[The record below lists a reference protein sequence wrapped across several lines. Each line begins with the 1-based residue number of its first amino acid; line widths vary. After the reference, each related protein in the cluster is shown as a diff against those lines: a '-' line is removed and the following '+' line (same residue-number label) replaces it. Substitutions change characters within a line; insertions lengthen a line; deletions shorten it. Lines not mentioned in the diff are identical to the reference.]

1 MSKIVVVG
9 GGAAG
14 LELVTRLGR
23 SFGRHGQHD
32 VVLIEPASHHYW
44 KPRLHEIAA
53 GTFDSELDAVSYLQH
68 GYCNQYQTIQAS
80 MSRLD
85 RQRKE
90 IEVRDAQGQTSMVN
104 YDYLVIAV
112 GAVSNDFKTEGV
124 SEHCL
129 FLDSAQQAQQAWEQI
144 NPLLRAQGEHH
155 ISIVG
160 AGATGVELAAELAKV
175 NEKLNRYRH
184 DANLKVTLIEAS
196 ERILP
201 AGPACMSENVHNAL
215 VKNGVEIKTNTR
227 VKRAESGKLITAN
240 GEVINANLQLWAA
253 GIKCASWLAQLDG
266 LETNRLNQ
274 LKVNAALT
282 TTVDD
287 SIFVIGDSAECPQPD
302 GSFVPPRAQAANQ
315 AAGHLATQI
324 KRMLKGKEM
333 KPFVFNDGG
342 MVIAVGHNYAVGS
355 LMNNKLIL
363 RGRLVR
369 NLYDTIFRL
378 HQRILFGW
386 GRVTALVVL
395 KRLKGTLNPFYKNNI
410 S

>member
-23 SFGRHGQHD
+23 SFGRRGQHD
-32 VVLIEPASHHYW
+32 IVLIEPASHHYW

-201 AGPACMSENVHNAL
+201 AGPACMSEKVHNAL

-253 GIKCASWLAQLDG
+253 GIKCAPWLAQLDG

-274 LKVNAALT
+274 LKVNATLT

-302 GSFVPPRAQAANQ
+302 GSVVPPRAQAANQ

-324 KRMLKGKEM
+324 KRRLKGKEM

>member
-1 MSKIVVVG
+1 MSRIVVVG

-23 SFGRHGQHD
+23 SFARRHKHE
-32 VVLIEPASHHYW
+32 VILVEPASHHYW

-53 GTFDSELDAVSYLQH
+53 GTFDDELDAVSYLQH
-68 GYCNQYQTIQAS
+68 AYCNQYQYLQAS
-80 MSRLD
+80 MSGLNRNKKQLEIRNVDGDISTLD
-85 RQRKE
+85 
-90 IEVRDAQGQTSMVN
+90 

-129 FLDSAQQAQQAWEQI
+129 FLDSAEQAQQAWDQI
-144 NPLLRAQGEHH
+144 NPLLRAQGEQH

-175 NEKLNRYRH
+175 SEKLGRYRH
-184 DANLKVTLIEAS
+184 DAKLRITLIEAS
-196 ERILP
+196 QRVLP
-201 AGPACMSENVHNAL
+201 AGPECMSEKVQQAL
-215 VKNGVEIKTNTR
+215 LKHGVEVRTNTR
-227 VKRAESGKLITAN
+227 VKRAEQGKLITDS
-240 GEVINANLQLWAA
+240 GEVISADLQLWAA
-253 GIKCASWLAQLDG
+253 GIKCAPWLAELDG
-266 LETNRLNQ
+266 LEVNRLNQ
-274 LKVNAALT
+274 LKVYSTLRTTRDNA
-282 TTVDD
+282 V
-287 SIFVIGDSAECPQPD
+287 FVIGDSAECPQPD

-315 AAGHLATQI
+315 AAMHLARQF
-324 KRMLKGKEM
+324 KRLLKGKSI
-333 KPFVFNDGG
+333 KPFVFHDGG
-342 MVIAVGHNYAVGS
+342 MVIAVGHDYAVGS
-355 LMNNKLIL
+355 LMNNKLVL

-395 KRLKGTLNPFYKNNI
+395 KRVKGSLNPFYKNNI

>member
-23 SFGRHGQHD
+23 SFGRRGQHD
-32 VVLIEPASHHYW
+32 IVLIEPASHHYW

-201 AGPACMSENVHNAL
+201 AGPACMSEKVHNAL

-227 VKRAESGKLITAN
+227 VKRAENGKLIIAN

-274 LKVNAALT
+274 LKVNATLT

-287 SIFVIGDSAECPQPD
+287 SIFVIGDSAECPQPG
-302 GSFVPPRAQAANQ
+302 GSVVPPRAQAANQ

-324 KRMLKGKEM
+324 KRRLKGKEM

>member
-1 MSKIVVVG
+1 MSRIVVVG

-23 SFGRHGQHD
+23 SFARRREHE
-32 VVLIEPASHHYW
+32 VILVEPSSHHYW

-53 GTFDSELDAVSYLQH
+53 GTFDDELDAVSYLQH
-68 GYCNQYQTIQAS
+68 AYCNQYQYLQAS
-80 MSRLD
+80 MSGLNRTKKQLEIRNVNGDISTLD
-85 RQRKE
+85 
-90 IEVRDAQGQTSMVN
+90 

-129 FLDSAQQAQQAWEQI
+129 FLDSAEQAQQAWDQI
-144 NPLLRAQGEHH
+144 NPLLRAQGEQH

-175 NEKLNRYRH
+175 SEKLSRYRH
-184 DANLKVTLIEAS
+184 DAKLRITLIEAS
-196 ERILP
+196 QRVLP
-201 AGPACMSENVHNAL
+201 AGPECMSEKVQQAL
-215 VKNGVEIKTNTR
+215 LKHGVEVRTNTR
-227 VKRAESGKLITAN
+227 VKRAEQGKLITDS
-240 GEVINANLQLWAA
+240 GEVISADLQLWAA
-253 GIKCASWLAQLDG
+253 GIKCAPWLAELDG
-266 LETNRLNQ
+266 LEVNRLNQ
-274 LKVNAALT
+274 LKVYSTLRTTRDNA
-282 TTVDD
+282 V
-287 SIFVIGDSAECPQPD
+287 FVIGDSAECPQPD

-315 AAGHLATQI
+315 AAMHLARQF
-324 KRMLKGKEM
+324 KRLLKGKSI
-333 KPFVFNDGG
+333 KPFVFHDGG
-342 MVIAVGHNYAVGS
+342 MVIAVGHDYAVGS
-355 LMNNKLIL
+355 LMNNKLVL

-395 KRLKGTLNPFYKNNI
+395 KRVKGSLNPFYKNNI

>member
-14 LELVTRLGR
+14 LELVTHLGK
-23 SFGRHGQHD
+23 SFARNNQHQ
-32 VVLIEPASHHYW
+32 VVLVEPASHHYW

-53 GTFDSELDAVSYLQH
+53 GTFDDELDAVSYLQH
-68 GYCNQYQTIQAS
+68 AYCNHYQYIQAS
-80 MSRLD
+80 MNSLD
-85 RQRKE
+85 RQAKTIE
-90 IEVRDAQGQTSMVN
+90 IRDAQGELSQVE

-112 GAVSNDFKTEGV
+112 GAVSNDFKTQGV

-129 FLDSAQQAQQAWEQI
+129 FLDSASQAKQAWEQI
-144 NPLLRAQGEHH
+144 NPLLKTKGEHH

-175 NEKLNRYRH
+175 SAKLERYREDTKLNIS
-184 DANLKVTLIEAS
+184 LIEAAD
-196 ERILP
+196 RVLP
-201 AGPACMSENVHNAL
+201 AGPKSMSAKVESALEKLGVNVRTDL
-215 VKNGVEIKTNTR
+215 RIQ
-227 VKRAESGKLITAN
+227 RAQDGKLVTASGEIITSD
-240 GEVINANLQLWAA
+240 LQIWAA
-253 GIKCASWLAQLDG
+253 GIKCADWLTQLDG
-266 LETNRLNQ
+266 LDTNRINQ
-274 LKVNAALT
+274 LKVDATLQT
-282 TTVDD
+282 TRDD
-287 SIFVIGDSAECPQPD
+287 AIFVIGDSAECPQPD

-315 AAGHLATQI
+315 AAGHLAVQL
-324 KRMLKGKEM
+324 KRLLKGKAI
-333 KPFVFNDGG
+333 KPFVFHDGG
-342 MVIAVGHNYAVGS
+342 MLVAIGHDYAVGT
-355 LMNNKLIL
+355 LMNNKLVL

-395 KRLKGTLNPFYKNNI
+395 KRVKGSLNPFYKHNI

>member
-14 LELVTRLGR
+14 LELVTRLGN
-23 SFGRHGQHD
+23 SFARGNKHQ
-32 VVLIEPASHHYW
+32 VVLVEPASHHYW

-53 GTFDSELDAVSYLQH
+53 GTFDDELDAVSYLQH
-68 GYCNQYQTIQAS
+68 AYCNRYQYVQAS
-80 MSRLD
+80 MNALNRSE
-85 RQRKE
+85 KSIE
-90 IEVRDAQGQTSMVN
+90 ICDVDGEISTLE

-129 FLDSAQQAQQAWEQI
+129 FLDSALQAQQAWDRI
-144 NPLLRAQGEHH
+144 NPLLRAQGEHR

-175 NEKLNRYRH
+175 SAKLERYRQDTKLNI
-184 DANLKVTLIEAS
+184 TLIEAS
-196 ERILP
+196 ERVLP
-201 AGPACMSENVHNAL
+201 AGPECMSEKVSKAL
-215 VKNGVEIKTNTR
+215 TKLGVQVRTEVR
-227 VKRAESGKLITAN
+227 VNRAEQGKLVTEN
-240 GEVINANLQLWAA
+240 GEVIGADLQLWAA
-253 GIKCASWLAQLDG
+253 GIKCASWLTELDG
-266 LETNRLNQ
+266 LENNRLNQ
-274 LKVNAALT
+274 LKVDATLRT
-282 TTVDD
+282 TLDD
-287 SIFVIGDSAECPQPD
+287 AIFVLGDSAECPQAD

-315 AAGHLATQI
+315 AAAHLASQI
-324 KRMLKGKEM
+324 KRMLKGKAI

-342 MVIAVGHNYAVGS
+342 MVIAVGHDYAVGS
-355 LMNNKLIL
+355 LLNNKLIL

-386 GRVTALVVL
+386 GRVTALMLL
-395 KRLKGTLNPFYKNNI
+395 KRVKNSLNPFYKHNI

>member
-1 MSKIVVVG
+1 MSRIVVVG

-23 SFGRHGQHD
+23 SFARRREHE
-32 VVLIEPASHHYW
+32 VILVEPASHHYW

-53 GTFDSELDAVSYLQH
+53 GTFDDELDAVSYLQH
-68 GYCNQYQTIQAS
+68 AYCNQYQYLQAS
-80 MSRLD
+80 MSGLNRNKKQLEIRNVDGDISTLD
-85 RQRKE
+85 
-90 IEVRDAQGQTSMVN
+90 

-129 FLDSAQQAQQAWEQI
+129 FLDSAEQAQQAWDQI
-144 NPLLRAQGEHH
+144 NPLLRAQGEQH

-175 NEKLNRYRH
+175 SEKLGRYRH
-184 DANLKVTLIEAS
+184 DAKLRITLIEAS
-196 ERILP
+196 QRVLP
-201 AGPACMSENVHNAL
+201 AGPECMSEKVQQAL
-215 VKNGVEIKTNTR
+215 LKHGVEVRTNTR
-227 VKRAESGKLITAN
+227 VKRAEQGKLITDS
-240 GEVINANLQLWAA
+240 GEVISADLQLWAA
-253 GIKCASWLAQLDG
+253 GIKCAPWLAELDG
-266 LETNRLNQ
+266 LEVNRLNQ
-274 LKVNAALT
+274 LKVYSTLRTTRDNA
-282 TTVDD
+282 V
-287 SIFVIGDSAECPQPD
+287 FVIGDSAECPQPD

-315 AAGHLATQI
+315 AAMHLARQF
-324 KRMLKGKEM
+324 KRLLKGKSI
-333 KPFVFNDGG
+333 KPFVFHDGG
-342 MVIAVGHNYAVGS
+342 MVIAVGHDYAVGS
-355 LMNNKLIL
+355 LMNNKLVL

-395 KRLKGTLNPFYKNNI
+395 KRVKGSLNPFYKNNI

>member
-14 LELVTRLGR
+14 LELVTRLGK
-23 SFGRHGQHD
+23 SFARGNEHQ
-32 VVLIEPASHHYW
+32 VVLVEPASHHYW

-53 GTFDSELDAVSYLQH
+53 GTFDDELDAVSYLQH
-68 GYCNQYQTIQAS
+68 AYCNRYQYVQAS
-80 MSRLD
+80 MNALNRSA
-85 RQRKE
+85 KSIE
-90 IEVRDAQGQTSMVN
+90 IRNVN
-104 YDYLVIAV
+104 GELSTLEYDYLVMAV

-129 FLDSAQQAQQAWEQI
+129 FLDSALQAQQAWDRI
-144 NPLLRAQGEHH
+144 NPLLRSQGEHR

-175 NEKLNRYRH
+175 SGKLARYRQ
-184 DANLKVTLIEAS
+184 DTKLTITLVEAS
-196 ERILP
+196 DRVLP
-201 AGPACMSENVHNAL
+201 AGPECMSEKVAKAL
-215 VKNGVEIKTNTR
+215 TKLGVQIRTDVR
-227 VKRAESGKLITAN
+227 VSRAEQSKLVTEN
-240 GEVINANLQLWAA
+240 GEIIGADLQLWAA
-253 GIKCASWLAQLDG
+253 GIKCAPWLAELDG

-274 LKVNAALT
+274 LKVDATLRT
-282 TTVDD
+282 TLDD
-287 SIFVIGDSAECPQPD
+287 AIFVLGDSAECPQPD

-315 AAGHLATQI
+315 AAGHLASQL
-324 KRMLKGKEM
+324 KRMLKGKTI

-342 MVIAVGHNYAVGS
+342 MVIAVGHDYAVGS
-355 LMNNKLIL
+355 LLNNKLIL

-386 GRVTALVVL
+386 GRVTALVLL
-395 KRLKGTLNPFYKNNI
+395 KRVKGSLNPFYKHNI

>member
-23 SFGRHGQHD
+23 SFGRRGQHD
-32 VVLIEPASHHYW
+32 IVLIEPASHHYW

-175 NEKLNRYRH
+175 NEKLNRYRN

-201 AGPACMSENVHNAL
+201 AGPACMSEKVHNAL

-253 GIKCASWLAQLDG
+253 GIKCAPWLAQLDG

-274 LKVNAALT
+274 LKVNATLT

-302 GSFVPPRAQAANQ
+302 GSVVPPRAQAANQ

-324 KRMLKGKEM
+324 KRRLKGKEM

>member
-1 MSKIVVVG
+1 MSRIVVVG

-23 SFGRHGQHD
+23 RFARRSEHE
-32 VVLIEPASHHYW
+32 VILVEPTSHHYW

-53 GTFDSELDAVSYLQH
+53 GTFDDELDAVSYLQH
-68 GYCNQYQTIQAS
+68 AYCNQYQYVQAA
-80 MSRLD
+80 MSGLNRDKKQLELRNLD
-85 RQRKE
+85 GD
-90 IEVRDAQGQTSMVN
+90 ISTLD

-129 FLDSAQQAQQAWEQI
+129 FLDSAEQAQQAWDQI
-144 NPLLRAQGEHH
+144 NPLLRSQGKQH

-175 NEKLNRYRH
+175 SEKVGRYRH
-184 DANLKVTLIEAS
+184 DAKLHITLIEAS
-196 ERILP
+196 QRVLP
-201 AGPACMSENVHNAL
+201 VGPECMSAKVHQAL
-215 VKNGVEIKTNTR
+215 IKNGVEVRMDTR
-227 VKRAESGKLITAN
+227 VKRAEQGKLITDS
-240 GEVINANLQLWAA
+240 GEVITADLQLWAA
-253 GIKCASWLAQLDG
+253 GIKCAPWLAELDG
-266 LETNRLNQ
+266 LEANRLNQ
-274 LKVNAALT
+274 LKVYSTLRT
-282 TTVDD
+282 TRDHAV
-287 SIFVIGDSAECPQPD
+287 FVIGDSAECPQPD

-315 AAGHLATQI
+315 AAMHLARQF
-324 KRMLKGKEM
+324 KRLLKGKAI
-333 KPFVFNDGG
+333 KPFIFHDGG
-342 MVIAVGHNYAVGS
+342 MVIAVGHDYAVGS
-355 LMNNKLIL
+355 LMNNKLVL

-386 GRVTALVVL
+386 GRVSALVVL
-395 KRLKGTLNPFYKNNI
+395 KRVKGSLNPFYKNNI